1 MAARRP
7 KNVSAWLGGNRGT
20 VQSGGGKPMG
30 IVDDI
35 VKGIKDIASPWL
47 PAAPGQNK
55 SVTQAQG
62 LARAAAET
70 LDQTVTGGLVK
81 AGTQGNKALAKQA
94 AINAAALGAG
104 YVAGKAIQTAAG
116 AVVKSGVGRQTINKI
131 LPSQIGV
138 HHSVTPESGLPFTK
152 IVQPSV
158 ANKSLTAMDQKV
170 GYSYFWDTGK
180 GKSGINKAV
189 SEVDF
194 QTKEIADKWIL
205 DSGQRAVGYVTK
217 SPRGVATADT
227 NVPGTIA
234 RELKGSQKIV
244 NTVVASGPTYRGGMT
259 SFSPQDLQKLSRAI
273 QVAKQKEL
281 LKSGSKIVG
290 AVATSIIGA
299 KKIKRR

>member
-1 MAARRP
+1 MAPRRP
-7 KNVSAWLGGNRGT
+7 NYYGSLAEYKESMIQPDSNESRIDT
-20 VQSGGGKPMG
+20 GGGE
-30 IVDDI
+30 
-35 VKGIKDIASPWL
+35 KDAVNSTL
-47 PAAPGQNK
+47 AL
-55 SVTQAQG
+55 G
-62 LARAAAET
+62 LAGFA
-70 LDQTVTGGLVK
+70 GL
-81 AGTQGNKALAKQA
+81 
-94 AINAAALGAG
+94 
-104 YVAGKAIQTAAG
+104 TAAG
-116 AVVKSGVGRQTINKI
+116 VALRKTGVGAKTINKV

-152 IVQPSV
+152 IVKPSV

-180 GKSGINKAV
+180 GKPGINKAV

-205 DSGQRAVGYVTK
+205 DSGQKAVGYVTK
-217 SPRGVATADT
+217 SPRGVAKADT

-244 NTVVASGPTYRGGMT
+244 NTVVASGSTYRGGMT

-273 QVAKQKEL
+273 QIAKQKEL

-290 AVATSIIGA
+290 AVAASIIGA
-299 KKIKRR
+299 KKIKQR